1 MAHYLMAFKYTAIR
15 YSFNLTF
22 YNDKM
27 TENNNDYRSQQSD
40 SKSRQQ
46 TSQNS
51 SSSPDDKL
59 NNTVQDTEEREVKVT
74 DQRRPQFRANENYR
88 GRNF

>member
-1 MAHYLMAFKYTAIR
+1 
-15 YSFNLTF
+15 
-22 YNDKM
+22 M
-27 TENNNDYRSQQSD
+27 TENNNDFRSQQSE

-46 TSQNS
+46 KSQNS

-59 NNTVQDTEEREVKVT
+59 NISVQDVEEYEIKIT

-88 GRNF
+88 RGNF

>member
-1 MAHYLMAFKYTAIR
+1 MLSAKWYTFQPQTWYIIQPLHR
-15 YSFNLTF
+15 
-22 YNDKM
+22 
-27 TENNNDYRSQQSD
+27 RSQQSD

-51 SSSPDDKL
+51 SSSPRDKL
-59 NNTVQDTEEREVKVT
+59 NITVQDTEEREVKVT

>member
-1 MAHYLMAFKYTAIR
+1 
-15 YSFNLTF
+15 
-22 YNDKM
+22 M
-27 TENNNDYRSQQSD
+27 TEKNNDYLSQQSD

-51 SSSPDDKL
+51 SSSLNDKL
-59 NNTVQDTEEREVKVT
+59 NITVQDAEEWEVKVT

-88 GRNF
+88 RRNY

>member
-1 MAHYLMAFKYTAIR
+1 
-15 YSFNLTF
+15 
-22 YNDKM
+22 M

-40 SKSRQQ
+40 SKSLQQ

-59 NNTVQDTEEREVKVT
+59 NITVQDTEEWEVKVI
-74 DQRRPQFRANENYR
+74 DQRRPQFRASENYR
-88 GRNF
+88 RRNF